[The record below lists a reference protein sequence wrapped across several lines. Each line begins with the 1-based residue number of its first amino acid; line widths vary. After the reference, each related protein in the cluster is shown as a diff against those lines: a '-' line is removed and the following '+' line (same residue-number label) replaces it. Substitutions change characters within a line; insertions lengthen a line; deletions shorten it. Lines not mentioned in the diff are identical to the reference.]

1 MSGML
6 STPPSSQT
14 SVTFLYPAPTPSIS
28 ANGTSNGIM
37 WVLQESTY
45 LNNTGQAVLL
55 AFDATNLANLLY
67 SSNQNATR
75 DAAGL
80 SVKFSVPTVV
90 NGKVYV
96 AGRNQLTVFGLLP

>member
-1 MSGML
+1 
-6 STPPSSQT
+6 
-14 SVTFLYPAPTPSIS
+14 
-28 ANGTSNGIM
+28 M

-75 DAAGL
+75 DAAGF